1 MNNIRCRIATLAG
14 GSVLVTL
21 LLIMAAFNVII
32 RCEMKDNADEQEGST
47 NSVTFRVDNEGNTV
61 TFYNEKQITIDTGIP
76 MDHLPYIILVDPK
89 GLVVGRDL
97 RIWELER
104 IAKRMPSE

>member
-1 MNNIRCRIATLAG
+1 MEGKNTRMVLINID
-14 GSVLVTL
+14 
-21 LLIMAAFNVII
+21 
-32 RCEMKDNADEQEGST
+32 DNPNGWDAQYLKQL
-47 NSVTFRVDNEGNTV
+47 TV
-61 TFYNEKQITIDTGIP
+61 
-76 MDHLPYIILVDPK
+76 DHLPYIILVDPK